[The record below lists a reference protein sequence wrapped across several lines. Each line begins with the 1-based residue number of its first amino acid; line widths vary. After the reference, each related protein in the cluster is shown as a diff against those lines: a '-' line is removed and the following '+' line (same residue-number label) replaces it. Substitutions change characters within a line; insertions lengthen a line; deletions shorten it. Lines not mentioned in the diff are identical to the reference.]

1 MLYLQ
6 KILDGFIY
14 KRGRKSPLFIKKNM
28 TISKKKVIKLAQERI
43 DELNSG
49 CYLVDVIINRGNNII
64 VEIDNKNS
72 GVAINDIVSVSRNI
86 EHNLD
91 RENEDFKLDVTSP
104 GLDKPFKV
112 LNQYHKN
119 INKTVK
125 VIYDT
130 GKILEG
136 ILTEVNKEN
145 IFIETKEIVK
155 ENKKKIT
162 KYNKEVISH
171 KSIKQ
176 TKLIF

>member
-1 MLYLQ
+1 M
-6 KILDGFIY
+6 
-14 KRGRKSPLFIKKNM
+14 
-28 TISKKKVIKLAQERI
+28 ISKKKIIKLAQERI
-43 DELNSG
+43 DELDSG

-64 VEIDNKNS
+64 VEIDNENA
-72 GVAINDIVSVSRNI
+72 GVAIKDIVSVSRNI

-91 RENEDFKLDVTSP
+91 RETEDFKLDVTSP

-125 VIYDT
+125 VIYDVN
-130 GKILEG
+130 KISEG
-136 ILTEVNKEN
+136 ILLEVNKET
-145 IFIETKEIVK
+145 ILIETKEIIK

-162 KYNKEVISH
+162 KYNKKVISH
-171 KSIKQ
+171 KNIKQ

>member
-1 MLYLQ
+1 M
-6 KILDGFIY
+6 
-14 KRGRKSPLFIKKNM
+14 
-28 TISKKKVIKLAQERI
+28 ISKKKIIKLAQERI
-43 DELNSG
+43 DELDSG

-64 VEIDNKNS
+64 VEIDNANA

-91 RENEDFKLDVTSP
+91 RETEDFKLDVTSP

-125 VIYDT
+125 VIYDID
-130 GKILEG
+130 KILEG
-136 ILTEVNKEN
+136 ILLEVNKET
-145 IFIETKEIVK
+145 IIVETKEIIK
-155 ENKKKIT
+155 ENKKKTT
-162 KYNKEVISH
+162 KYNKKVISH
-171 KSIKQ
+171 KNIKQ

>member
-1 MLYLQ
+1 M
-6 KILDGFIY
+6 I
-14 KRGRKSPLFIKKNM
+14 SIKK
-28 TISKKKVIKLAQERI
+28 IIKLAQERI
-43 DELNSG
+43 DELDSG

-64 VEIDNKNS
+64 VEIDNANA

-91 RENEDFKLDVTSP
+91 RETEDFKLDVTSP

-125 VIYDT
+125 VIYDID
-130 GKILEG
+130 KILEG
-136 ILTEVNKEN
+136 ILLEVNKET
-145 IFIETKEIVK
+145 IIVETKEIIK
-155 ENKKKIT
+155 ENKKKTT
-162 KYNKEVISH
+162 KYNKKVISH
-171 KSIKQ
+171 KNIKQ